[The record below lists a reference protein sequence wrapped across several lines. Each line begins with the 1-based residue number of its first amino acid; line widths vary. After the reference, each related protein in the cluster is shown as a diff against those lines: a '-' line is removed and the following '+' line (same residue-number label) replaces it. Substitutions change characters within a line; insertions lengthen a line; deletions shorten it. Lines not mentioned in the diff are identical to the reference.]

1 MTNIPLNIKRLMK
14 EKNIDQTQ
22 LANLLGVTQGSVS
35 QWLTGRTTPRGKK
48 LEQLAAVFGVTVSE
62 LMSEEKKEDTSKEDY
77 IRELEQKLLKATTE
91 LLEYK
96 TRENERLKNNQD
108 VPIGQ

>member
-1 MTNIPLNIKRLMK
+1 MK
-14 EKNIDQTQ
+14 EKKVDQDE
-22 LANLLGVTQGSVS
+22 LAKTLEVNRSSIS
-35 QWLTGRTTPRGKK
+35 QWVTGRTMPRGKK
-48 LEQLAAVFGVTVSE
+48 LEKIADFFGVTVSE